1 MNERYCIVAWS
12 RVQVAEFVS
21 DFAVRKTCPLN
32 WTRLFLSRTSL
43 RLCPKSR
50 DRRGL
55 NHDAI
60 MKISALFYIIEA
72 CIDATWLFTLSPAKQ
87 ATRFSSP

>member
-1 MNERYCIVAWS
+1 
-12 RVQVAEFVS
+12 
-21 DFAVRKTCPLN
+21 
-32 WTRLFLSRTSL
+32 
-43 RLCPKSR
+43 
-50 DRRGL
+50 L

-87 ATRFSSP
+87 ATRFPSP